1 MDKSVCKNGGRS
13 GESGK
18 AAVIL
23 LNMGGPTDISG
34 VEGFLRRIFADP
46 LILRIKNSFVRKMVG
61 SLIINKRLESVKQ
74 NYMQIGGCSPL
85 PAHTF
90 ALCQQLSKLDSSKIF
105 TYAMRYTPPFARDVL
120 QDLQAKGVQDIV
132 LFSMYPQF
140 STTTTQS
147 SLLDIYENLKALSYA
162 PRVSVIDEYHA
173 HTPLYELIADTVIH
187 TLEHAKSAQDFSSP
201 APNSHRN
208 PADFTLLLSA
218 HSLPQKIVDSGDPYA
233 RQCEKGVEILTEVL
247 ESRGVHFANIE
258 LAYQSKVGP
267 MRWLNPFTSDVISHA
282 GGKRLIVYP
291 LAFTIDNSETDYE
304 LNIQYRELAA
314 ESGVLEYL
322 VCPCLNASEGFAR
335 MICALVESKLA
346 SLDSVSSVP
355 EVPKPTD

>member
-1 MDKSVCKNGGRS
+1 MGERQSERS
-13 GESGK
+13 K
-18 AAVIL
+18 TAVIL

-34 VEGFLRRIFADP
+34 VESFLRNIFADP
-46 LILRIKNSFVRKMVG
+46 LILRIKNTFVRKMVG

-74 NYMQIGGCSPL
+74 NYKKIGGYSPL

-105 TYAMRYTPPFARDVL
+105 TYAMRYTPPFASDVL
-120 QDLQAKGVQDIV
+120 QDLRAKGVQDIV

-140 STTTTQS
+140 STTTTRS
-147 SLLDIYENLKALSYA
+147 SLLDIYENLQALSYT
-162 PRVSVIDEYHA
+162 PRVSVVDEYHA
-173 HTPLYELIADTVIH
+173 YMPLYELIADTIIH
-187 TLEHAKSAQDFSSP
+187 TLEHASTQRSPSSTP
-201 APNSHRN
+201 HSHTNHTN

-218 HSLPQKIVDSGDPYA
+218 HSLPQKIVDSGDPYV

-247 ESRGVHFANIE
+247 ESRGVRFASIE

-267 MRWLNPFTSDVISHA
+267 MRWLSPFTSDVISRS

-322 VCPCLNASEGFAR
+322 VCPCLNASERFAR
-335 MICALVESKLA
+335 MICALVESTLA
-346 SLDSVSSVP
+346 SADSTPKTP
-355 EVPKPTD
+355 ESID